1 MKSSY
6 ENRCCLRFWTF
17 SSSSITTSPTNTPR
31 CVLGWRSGPAITC
44 TTPPPIPLGSTRWKH
59 WFGLITQRA
68 IRRGSFTSVQDR
80 VRKIDAFVQHY
91 NRSSRPFAW
100 TASADSILQK
110 IARLCSRIYGTL
122 GVATR
127 IAQDKSPAT
136 HSPSSRNI
144 NAVRRADVDARYF
157 CVNLNGA

>member
-1 MKSSY
+1 MSKVSDVMTVQVFLLS
-6 ENRCCLRFWTF
+6 
-17 SSSSITTSPTNTPR
+17 
-31 CVLGWRSGPAITC
+31 LG
-44 TTPPPIPLGSTRWKH
+44 
-59 WFGLITQRA
+59 
-68 IRRGSFTSVQDR
+68 
-80 VRKIDAFVQHY
+80 
-91 NRSSRPFAW
+91 RPFAW